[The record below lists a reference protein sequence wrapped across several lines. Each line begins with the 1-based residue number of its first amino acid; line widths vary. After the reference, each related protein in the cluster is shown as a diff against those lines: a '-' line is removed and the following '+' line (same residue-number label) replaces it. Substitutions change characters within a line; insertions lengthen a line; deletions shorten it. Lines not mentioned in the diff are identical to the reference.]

1 MISIIASTAKGFM
14 DLSDREVFSWVG
26 FGLGWVGYR
35 LWNVHCRI
43 SVIHCKM
50 LAQKNAKF
58 FDWILKLD
66 NGFG

>member
-14 DLSDREVFSWVG
+14 DLSDREVFSWV
-26 FGLGWVGYR
+26 GLGWVGYR